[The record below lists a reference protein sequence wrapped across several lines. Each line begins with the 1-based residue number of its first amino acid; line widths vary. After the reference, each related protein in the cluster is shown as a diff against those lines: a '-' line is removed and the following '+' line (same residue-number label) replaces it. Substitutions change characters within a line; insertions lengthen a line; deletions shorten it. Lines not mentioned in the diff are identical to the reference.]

1 MRYLT
6 ICAVALV
13 MASPGYA
20 QTIPQ
25 APELTAGAEFKGLR
39 FDWEPVAGATWYE
52 LEYKANQNVAFV
64 KKGSN
69 LAWMKACL
77 SPIAHSALLDFLPQ
91 DLSSQKLNSV
101 WELFQSSSIRFS
113 SAPFL
118 RPKQRWWRLLV
129 HAIFEPILSRS
140 CAVAI

>member
-1 MRYLT
+1 MQMCVVGRHEIQVLEKSIIVVYSCYLFHG
-6 ICAVALV
+6 IN
-13 MASPGYA
+13 
-20 QTIPQ
+20 
-25 APELTAGAEFKGLR
+25 LTAVGINP
-39 FDWEPVAGATWYE
+39 PVI
-52 LEYKANQNVAFV
+52 LK
-64 KKGSN
+64 KKGRN
-69 LAWMKACL
+69 LAWMNSCL
-77 SPIAHSALLDFLPQ
+77 SPVAHNALLDFLPR